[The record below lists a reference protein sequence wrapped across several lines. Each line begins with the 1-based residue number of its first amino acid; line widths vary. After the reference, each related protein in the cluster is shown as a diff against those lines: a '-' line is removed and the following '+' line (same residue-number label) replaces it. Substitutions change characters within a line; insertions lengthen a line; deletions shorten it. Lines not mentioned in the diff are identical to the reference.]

1 MTVIRNPVYP
11 LLAAILLLAPPDARG
26 EWICWSAYQSGKIEC
41 AAPDGTSRFDLF
53 AGLDMP
59 QGMALDAADGTLY
72 WSAHNTDQ
80 VMTASLDADATPTPL
95 AQLSANAG
103 PRGMAIAPSHGK
115 VYWVAQG
122 AATIQR
128 ANLDGSDVEDLAIAP
143 GDFFDVEVD
152 DAAGVLYWTDGAQI
166 WRGNLD
172 GSAATPVVSDLLQPY
187 YLALDVAGGKL
198 YWTDYLAKKIGRAN
212 LDGSDRES
220 IVTGLSDW
228 PIGIAYN
235 QSDGRV
241 YWTLLSGEIQRANAD
256 GTNVETVVSGSDAL
270 WDITVVASIAG
281 SPSVPTTSTWG
292 LVMMGVSV
300 LILATLMLIRRQY
313 AEVLALP

>member
-11 LLAAILLLAPPDARG
+11 LLAVSLLLTPPDARG

-41 AAPDGTSRFDLF
+41 AAPDGSNRFDLF

-59 QGMALDAADGTLY
+59 QGMALDAANDTLY
-72 WSAHNTDQ
+72 WSAHNVDQ
-80 VMTASLDADATPTPL
+80 VMTASLSAGASPTPL

-115 VYWVAQG
+115 IYWVAQG

-128 ANLDGSDVEDLAIAP
+128 ANLDGSNVEDLAIP
-143 GDFFDVEVD
+143 QGDFFDVEVN

-198 YWTDYLAKKIGRAN
+198 YWTDYQAMSIGRAN
-212 LDGSDRES
+212 LDGSDSES
-220 IVTGLSDW
+220 VVTGLSSW

-235 QSDGRV
+235 TSDGKV
-241 YWTLLSGEIQRANAD
+241 YWTLLSGEIQRADAD
-256 GTNVETVVSGSDAL
+256 GTNVETVVSESDGY
-270 WDITVVASIAG
+270 WDITVVASVAG
-281 SPSVPTTSTWG
+281 SSSVPTTSTWS
-292 LVMMGVSV
+292 LVIMTVGVM
-300 LILATLMLIRRQY
+300 IFATLMLMRRRH
-313 AEVLALP
+313 AEVPALH